1 MNEYMANYFST
12 KRDYDFEYQLR
23 LHLIYYACNVI
34 KLECQYA
41 QNMRSA
47 KLNVQRILRD
57 AKLRKCFK
65 NFKIPVNISAKLYLQ
80 LLIMK
85 YKLAGLLVF
94 CIRR

>member
-1 MNEYMANYFST
+1 MKPYFRTIWNSI
-12 KRDYDFEYQLR
+12 RYSLLCHLR
-23 LHLIYYACNVI
+23 CKNLIFKFPNLLGYNTRLVVDKTSYVYVGKKVI
-34 KLECQYA
+34 
-41 QNMRSA
+41 S
-47 KLNVQRILRD
+47 D